1 MGGPAKLRR
10 DMGVIGVACTVA
22 LCAAIAAARIPRA
35 AAAPAA
41 QPAPVDSHYVG
52 WLEEHSMLRHA
63 QAVARG
69 YSGNSTQWHHPYG
82 VPEPHAAVSRA
93 SVWFT
98 AYPAATIADA
108 AGASVL
114 ATLANERLWQA
125 FQAIGIQAIH
135 TGPTKLSGGIQGY
148 SYTPSVDGNFDRIS
162 FEIDPSF
169 GTRAQYKALVA
180 AAHRHGA
187 IVIGDIVP
195 GHTGKGADWLLA
207 ERAYEDYPGLYD
219 MVSVPPSDW
228 GLLPAVPSGRD
239 AVNLSPSTVDALA
252 AKGYIVGQLHSG
264 IFYAPGV
271 KITDWSATDVVRG
284 VDGVKRRW
292 VYLHIFK
299 QGQPTLDWLDPSFA
313 AERLVIGDEV
323 DEVGV
328 LGDDMVRLDANSLL
342 GIERAPDGQ
351 VWFADHPLSLTVN
364 QLLADTARKLG
375 GYTFEE
381 LAAPLDTMHTM
392 LSGGPD
398 LSYDFVTRPAYE
410 DALLT
415 GDAELLRLVYRLMQ
429 QYDVDPGRL
438 IHALQNHDELYM
450 GLAPFGGSQAGRLFP
465 FHGGRITGQALVGL
479 VQQEMYTRLIGER
492 TPYNLK
498 FGGGVACTTASLIAA
513 KLGIRDLSKITP
525 SNIRTIEH
533 LHLLLAFFNAMQPGV
548 FALSGWDLVG
558 DLTLP
563 AAAVRARLAD
573 GDTRWINRGAYDLL
587 GANPSATRSSAGL
600 PRAVALYGPLPRQ
613 LERPDSFASQLA
625 RMLKVRSELRLYA
638 GEVVDAPATR
648 AKGLFVLVSRLPDTG
663 DLEITAINFGD
674 SSVDETVAIKG
685 ATAAMKVSNLLEPE
699 APGATVDAEGRLRL
713 SLKGYDWQ
721 ALRLSRPSFGQL
733 RRARSGT
740 PSAPSFLG
748 SRAHAVAGLTAYLR
762 AASAPLY

>member
-1 MGGPAKLRR
+1 
-10 DMGVIGVACTVA
+10 
-22 LCAAIAAARIPRA
+22 
-35 AAAPAA
+35 
-41 QPAPVDSHYVG
+41 
-52 WLEEHSMLRHA
+52 MLHHA

-69 YSGNSTQWHHPYG
+69 YSGNSTQWHHSYG

-98 AYPAATIADA
+98 AYPAATIADP

-114 ATLANERLWQA
+114 TTLADERLWRA
-125 FQAIGIQAIH
+125 FQAIGIQGIH

-169 GTRAQYKALVA
+169 GTEAQYKALVA
-180 AAHRHGA
+180 TAHRHGA
-187 IVIGDIVP
+187 IVIGDVIP

-219 MVSVPPSDW
+219 MVSIPPSEWALLPPVPP
-228 GLLPAVPSGRD
+228 GRD
-239 AVNLSPSTVDALA
+239 AVNLSPATVDALA

-271 KITDWSATDVVRG
+271 KVTDWSATGIVRG

-323 DEVGV
+323 DEIGI

-342 GIERAPDGQ
+342 GIEREPDGQ
-351 VWFADHPLSLTVN
+351 VWFADHPLSVTVN

-381 LAAPLDTMHTM
+381 LAAPLDAMRKM

-398 LSYDFVTRPAYE
+398 LSYDFVTRPAY
-410 DALLT
+410 DHALLT
-415 GDAELLRLVYRLMQ
+415 GDAEFLRLVYHLMQ
-429 QYDVDPGRL
+429 QNDVDPGRL
-438 IHALQNHDELYM
+438 IHALQNHDELTM
-450 GLAPFGGSQAGRLFP
+450 GLGILSGPYAHEIFP
-465 FHGGRITGQALVGL
+465 FRGGQMTGQALQDL
-479 VQQEMYTRLIGER
+479 IRQEMYSRLIGNGE
-492 TPYNLK
+492 PYNLK
-498 FGGGVACTTASLIAA
+498 FGNGVACTTASLIAA

-525 SNIRTIEH
+525 SDIEKIEH

-563 AAAVRARLAD
+563 AAAVRERLAD

-587 GANPSATRSSAGL
+587 GSNPIARRSAAGL
-600 PRAVALYGPLPRQ
+600 PRATSLYGPLPSQ
-613 LERPDSFASQLA
+613 LEHPDSFASQLA
-625 RMLKVRSELRLYA
+625 RMLKVRSQLRLYA
-638 GEVVDAPATR
+638 GEVVDVPPVR
-648 AKGLFVLVSRLPDTG
+648 AKGLFVMVNRLPDRS
-663 DLEITAINFGD
+663 DLEVTVINFG
-674 SSVDETVAIKG
+674 SSPVDETITIKS
-685 ATAAMKVSNLLEPE
+685 AAPAMRVINLLEPQRS
-699 APGATVDAEGRLRL
+699 GLRVDAAGRLRVI
-713 SLKGYDWQ
+713 LKGYAWQ
-721 ALRLSRPSFGQL
+721 ALRLVRPTHSNTL
-733 RRARSGT
+733 
-740 PSAPSFLG
+740 
-748 SRAHAVAGLTAYLR
+748 
-762 AASAPLY
+762 

>member
-1 MGGPAKLRR
+1 
-10 DMGVIGVACTVA
+10 
-22 LCAAIAAARIPRA
+22 
-35 AAAPAA
+35 
-41 QPAPVDSHYVG
+41 
-52 WLEEHSMLRHA
+52 MLHHA
-63 QAVARG
+63 QAVARD
-69 YSGNSTQWHHPYG
+69 YSGNSTQWRHAYG
-82 VPEPHAAVSRA
+82 EPEPHAAVSRA

-98 AYPAATIADA
+98 AYPASTIADP

-114 ATLANERLWQA
+114 ATLADERLWRA
-125 FQAIGIQAIH
+125 FQAIGIQGIH
-135 TGPTKLSGGIQGY
+135 TGPTKLSGGIRGH

-169 GTRAQYKALVA
+169 GTEAQYKALVA

-187 IVIGDIVP
+187 IVIGDIIP

-219 MVSVPPSDW
+219 MVSIPPSDW
-228 GLLPAVPSGRD
+228 GLLPPVPAGRD
-239 AVNLSPSTVDALA
+239 AVNLSPAAVDALA

-271 KITDWSATDVVRG
+271 KVTDWSATGIVRG

-323 DEVGV
+323 DEIGV

-342 GIERAPDGQ
+342 GIEREPDGR
-351 VWFADHPLSLTVN
+351 VWFADHPLSVTVN

-381 LAAPLDTMHTM
+381 LAAPLDAMHKM

-398 LSYDFVTRPAYE
+398 LSYDFVTRPAY
-410 DALLT
+410 DHALLT
-415 GDAELLRLVYRLMQ
+415 GDAEFLSLVYRLMQ

-438 IHALQNHDELYM
+438 IHALQNHDELTM
-450 GLAPFGGSQAGRLFP
+450 GLGILSGPHAAELFP
-465 FHGGRITGQALVGL
+465 FRGAQVRGEALRDL
-479 VQQEMYTRLIGER
+479 IRQEMYSRLIGGR
-492 TPYNLK
+492 APYNLR
-498 FGGGVACTTASLIAA
+498 FGNGVACTTASLIAA
-513 KLGIRDLSKITP
+513 KLGIRDLSKIRP
-525 SNIRTIEH
+525 ADVRRIEH

-563 AAAVRARLAD
+563 AAAVRERLAD

-587 GANPSATRSSAGL
+587 GSNPTAARSQAGL
-600 PRAVALYGPLPRQ
+600 PRAAALYGPLPRQ
-613 LERPDSFASQLA
+613 LEHPDSFASQLA
-625 RMLKVRSELRLYA
+625 RMLKVRAQLRLYA
-638 GEVVDAPATR
+638 GEVADAPAVR
-648 AKGLFVLVSRLPDTG
+648 AEGLFVLVNRLPDSR
-663 DLEITAINFGD
+663 DLEVTAINFGD
-674 SSVDETVAIKG
+674 SPIDETVAIKG
-685 ATAAMKVSNLLEPE
+685 AAPAMKVSNLLEP
-699 APGATVDAEGRLRL
+699 AASGRTIDGAGRLRV
-713 SLKGYDWQ
+713 SLKAYQWQ
-721 ALRLSRPSFGQL
+721 ALRLEG
-733 RRARSGT
+733 
-740 PSAPSFLG
+740 G
-748 SRAHAVAGLTAYLR
+748 S
-762 AASAPLY
+762 P